1 MYDDLYN
8 IILGASMTKRL
19 DLNFRVDYSWIFQ
32 NCGAHDSGLIL
43 KLCILLTCQMKDTK
57 RDVHGSTA
65 SESAD
70 PRTQKGS
77 NLSRSL

>member
-8 IILGASMTKRL
+8 ISSGASMTKRL

-32 NCGAHDSGLIL
+32 NCGAHDSALHL
-43 KLCILLTCQMKDTK
+43 KLCVLLTCRMKDAK
-57 RDVHGSTA
+57 RDVRGSTA

-70 PRTQKGS
+70 PRTRKGS
-77 NLSRSL
+77 NLSRSS